1 MRNWKP
7 MKALRPLAAS
17 IRSSHLVLFRSIP
30 TPHAQNQKLFGI
42 IRKMEAEE
50 RRYRG
55 ALEKEQGEAV
65 RGAHEAITALQEQ
78 LEAQR
83 RAHDVK
89 MQAFI
94 KERDSL
100 KVLIARA
107 ERGNSGKDSHGQAN
121 GTATDSDI
129 AKELAEIQQQFDAYR
144 AEIGVDPV
152 RLREDAIASQREVAQ
167 LTAQL
172 AKSNAKLG
180 ITGGTSCQLLSFV
193 AVLPADDADRFKI

>member
-1 MRNWKP
+1 

-17 IRSSHLVLFRSIP
+17 IRSSRLVLFRSIP

-42 IRKMEAEE
+42 IRKMGAKMEAEE

-83 RAHDVK
+83 HAHDVK

-152 RLREDAIASQREVAQ
+152 RLREDAIASQCEVAQ

-172 AKSNAKLG
+172 AKSNAKLE

>member
-1 MRNWKP
+1 
-7 MKALRPLAAS
+7 
-17 IRSSHLVLFRSIP
+17 
-30 TPHAQNQKLFGI
+30 
-42 IRKMEAEE
+42 MEVGE

-65 RGAHEAITALQEQ
+65 HGAHEAITVLQEQ
-78 LEAQR
+78 LEAQCC
-83 RAHDVK
+83 AHDVK

-100 KVLIARA
+100 KVLIVRV
-107 ERGNSGKDSHGQAN
+107 EHGNSGKDSHGQAN

-129 AKELAEIQQQFDAYR
+129 AKELTEIQQQFDTYR

-172 AKSNAKLG
+172 TKSNAKLE
-180 ITGGTSCQLLSFV
+180 ITG
-193 AVLPADDADRFKI
+193 DHFKI

>member
-1 MRNWKP
+1 

-17 IRSSHLVLFRSIP
+17 IRSSRLVLFRSIP

-42 IRKMEAEE
+42 IRKMGAKMEAEE
-50 RRYRG
+50 CRYRG

-107 ERGNSGKDSHGQAN
+107 ERGNSGKDLHGQAN
-121 GTATDSDI
+121 GTATDLDI

-172 AKSNAKLG
+172 AKSN
-180 ITGGTSCQLLSFV
+180 
-193 AVLPADDADRFKI
+193 